1 MKKAVAEP
9 RRGRRNATPEAIADI
24 LKATLKSHHLEK
36 KVEDYAGFAFWG
48 EVVGE
53 EIARVAK
60 PQRIIKGNVLQ
71 VCVIDAAWAQELAF
85 MKPTLLDKIHQRSMG
100 AVIEDLVFVTGNPKL
115 FKR

>member
-1 MKKAVAEP
+1 MKKAGTRP
-9 RRGRRNATPEAIADI
+9 GTGRRNAAPEAIADI
-24 LKATLKSHHLEK
+24 LKGALKAHHLEK
-36 KVEDYAGFAFWG
+36 KVEDYAGFAFWN

-71 VCVIDAAWAQELAF
+71 VCVVDAAWAQELAF
-85 MKPTLLDKIHQRSMG
+85 MKSTLLDKIHRLALG

>member
-1 MKKAVAEP
+1 MKKAAAGQWK
-9 RRGRRNATPEAIADI
+9 GRRNAAPEAIADI
-24 LKATLKSHHLEK
+24 LKGALKSHHLEK
-36 KVEDYAGFAFWG
+36 KVEDYAGFAFWD
-48 EVVGE
+48 ELVGE

-71 VCVIDAAWAQELAF
+71 VCVIDAAWAQELTF
-85 MKPTLLDKIHQRSMG
+85 MKPTLLDKIHKRSLG